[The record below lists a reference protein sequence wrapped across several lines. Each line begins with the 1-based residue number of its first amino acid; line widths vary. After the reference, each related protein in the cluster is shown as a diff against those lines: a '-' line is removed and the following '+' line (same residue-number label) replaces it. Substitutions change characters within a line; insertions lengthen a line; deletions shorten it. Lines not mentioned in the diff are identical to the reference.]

1 MAEDVKYRKV
11 FEQLRKEIR
20 EGCYRYGEP
29 LPSEEALVRKY
40 KVSRITAVRA
50 MDELVKCGLGM
61 GGTLV
66 VPSWFP
72 SGGSTTTTTRKGS
85 RSARFRR

>member
-1 MAEDVKYRKV
+1 MAEDVKYRKI

-50 MDELVKCGLGM
+50 MDELVRWASCTASAARALS
-61 GGTLV
+61 
-66 VPSWFP
+66 PRRRRAS
-72 SGGSTTTTTRKGS
+72 S
-85 RSARFRR
+85 RGAWG